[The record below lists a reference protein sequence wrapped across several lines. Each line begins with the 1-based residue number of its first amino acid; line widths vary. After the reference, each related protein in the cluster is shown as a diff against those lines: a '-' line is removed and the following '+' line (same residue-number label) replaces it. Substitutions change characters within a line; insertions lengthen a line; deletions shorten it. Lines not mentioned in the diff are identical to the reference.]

1 MKQRVLQLDIN
12 LDKYQT
18 HCLHQ
23 KTKDKREEKTITSI
37 YLAFT
42 KLINNKDYND
52 ITVQDILDES
62 KVGRST
68 FYSHFNTKDE
78 LLLKVSQ
85 DIFMHVFSPSL
96 KEESSHDFSSDK
108 EFDYKHLITHILYHL
123 LDERDLI
130 KGILSSHGNNI
141 FLSEFKN
148 NLYIFINTY
157 FSYYP
162 YQENNIPLNL
172 KKEMIVEGIITIV
185 KYWVNNNYLEK
196 PEVLTEYI
204 TTTLMK

>member
-1 MKQRVLQLDIN
+1 MKQRVLQLNIN

-162 YQENNIPLNL
+162 YQENSIPLDL